1 MKTIKK
7 ILTYLCIFL
16 MCIMLGRVEHVK
28 ADETASIS
36 ISSASGN
43 VGDIITI
50 TVTISASDGIDGAT
64 IPVSYDNSIIR
75 PTSGGNSGVVTF
87 SLLDMTYSSS
97 GQVSMDFEIIGAG
110 TTTLSVTGDARISV
124 NGYRA
129 EVQGKSSGRVTG
141 SAPSSASSD
150 NTLKSLQISPGTLS
164 PAFSAGTTTYTAT
177 VGKDVDELVVSAAAN
192 DDKAKVSVSGRRMDP
207 GRNTTRITVTAE
219 NGETRTYIIYTT
231 KETDGQEAATKEAES
246 SSEEVTEETS
256 GVAESEVTY
265 NNKKYVIASSLS
277 DKQIPADYEETEI
290 DYNGTKVKA
299 AKGIKTQ
306 LILVYLENTDGQGG
320 SGLYIYDADGRSFSP
335 YNTVTEPEILYT
347 ILPAGLAKNKPE
359 GYTLTKFTMNGQ
371 EVEVL
376 MDNERQYCLFYGV
389 SSLGEKGWFR
399 YRVSDGTIQAYSVSV
414 VTADSMADEDGNKSV
429 NIFTDN
435 KVLIIAAAIALAVVL
450 ALIIVIIVLSSKLSK
465 LKKAFSMASKDGVQ
479 LDEYL
484 EQEIDDYDLDDYED
498 DEDDITATDEESEEH
513 KDSITVTDEES
524 EEYKDSISATDE
536 REDGTSVTDEKS
548 DNEEPFKA
556 QDMEDTEDA
565 LEELELVDLDDEEK

>member
-1 MKTIKK
+1 
-7 ILTYLCIFL
+7 
-16 MCIMLGRVEHVK
+16 MCIMLGRVENVK
-28 ADETASIS
+28 ADENASIS

-141 SAPSSASSD
+141 NAPSSASSD

-177 VGKDVDELVVSAAAN
+177 VGKDVDELVVSAVAN

-231 KETDGQEAATKEAES
+231 KETDGQETTTKEAES

-256 GVAESEVTY
+256 GVTESEVTY

-320 SGLYIYDADGRSFSP
+320 SGLYIYDVDSKTFSP

-359 GYTLTKFTMNGQ
+359 GYMLTKFTMNGQ

-376 MDNERQYCLFYGV
+376 MDSERQYCLFYGV

-414 VTADSMADEDGNKSV
+414 VTADNMADEDGNKSG

-498 DEDDITATDEESEEH
+498 DEDDISATDEESEEQEDSTSVTDEESEEH
-513 KDSITVTDEES
+513 KDS
-524 EEYKDSISATDE
+524 
-536 REDGTSVTDEKS
+536 TSVTDEKS
-548 DNEEPFKA
+548 DSEESFKA
-556 QDMEDTEDA
+556 QDMGNTEDT

>member
-7 ILTYLCIFL
+7 ILTFLCIFL
-16 MCIMLGRVEHVK
+16 MCIMLGRVENVK
-28 ADETASIS
+28 ADENASIS

-141 SAPSSASSD
+141 NAPSSASSD

-177 VGKDVDELVVSAAAN
+177 VGKDVDELVVSAVAN

-231 KETDGQEAATKEAES
+231 KETDGQ
-246 SSEEVTEETS
+246 
-256 GVAESEVTY
+256 
-265 NNKKYVIASSLS
+265 
-277 DKQIPADYEETEI
+277 
-290 DYNGTKVKA
+290 
-299 AKGIKTQ
+299 
-306 LILVYLENTDGQGG
+306 
-320 SGLYIYDADGRSFSP
+320 
-335 YNTVTEPEILYT
+335 
-347 ILPAGLAKNKPE
+347 
-359 GYTLTKFTMNGQ
+359 
-371 EVEVL
+371 
-376 MDNERQYCLFYGV
+376 
-389 SSLGEKGWFR
+389 
-399 YRVSDGTIQAYSVSV
+399 
-414 VTADSMADEDGNKSV
+414 
-429 NIFTDN
+429 
-435 KVLIIAAAIALAVVL
+435 
-450 ALIIVIIVLSSKLSK
+450 
-465 LKKAFSMASKDGVQ
+465 
-479 LDEYL
+479 
-484 EQEIDDYDLDDYED
+484 
-498 DEDDITATDEESEEH
+498 
-513 KDSITVTDEES
+513 
-524 EEYKDSISATDE
+524 
-536 REDGTSVTDEKS
+536 
-548 DNEEPFKA
+548 
-556 QDMEDTEDA
+556 
-565 LEELELVDLDDEEK
+565 

>member
-7 ILTYLCIFL
+7 ILTFLCIFL
-16 MCIMLGRVEHVK
+16 MCIMLGRVENVK

-141 SAPSSASSD
+141 NAPSSASSD

-177 VGKDVDELVVSAAAN
+177 VGKDVDELVVSAVAN

-231 KETDGQEAATKEAES
+231 KETDGQETATKEAES

-256 GVAESEVTY
+256 GVTESEVTY

-290 DYNGTKVKA
+290 DYNGIKVKA

-320 SGLYIYDADGRSFSP
+320 SGLYIYDVDSKTFSP

-376 MDNERQYCLFYGV
+376 MDSERQYCLFYGV

-414 VTADSMADEDGNKSV
+414 VTADNMADEDGNKSG

-498 DEDDITATDEESEEH
+498 DEDDISATDEESEEQEDSTSVTDEESEEH
-513 KDSITVTDEES
+513 KDS
-524 EEYKDSISATDE
+524 
-536 REDGTSVTDEKS
+536 TSVTDEKS
-548 DNEEPFKA
+548 DSEESFKA
-556 QDMEDTEDA
+556 QDMGNTEDT